1 MKVIITSKN
10 FTPSENFKNKA
21 EVKMSKLDKFFSKET
36 VANVRISG
44 EPNNKIKLESTINA
58 GGLIF
63 RAEERGN
70 DLMYCLDMVVDKLA
84 SQMSRFKQKLVRK
97 HHDQKEVLLANE
109 LPDTADAVEEVN
121 VVKTKHFRIS
131 PMSAEE
137 AIMQMELLEH
147 SFFVY
152 RDGEKNNVCVVYKR
166 NDGTYGLLDIEN

>member
-63 RAEERGN
+63 RAEDTN
-70 DLMYCLDMVVDKLA
+70 TDVYYCLDNVLDKLS
-84 SQMSRFKQKLVRK
+84 SQMSRFKKKLVRK
-97 HHDQKEVLLANE
+97 HRDQKEVMLAE
-109 LPDTADAVEEVN
+109 LPDTEDAVEEVS
-121 VVKTKHFRIS
+121 VVKTKTFKLN
-131 PMSAEE
+131 PMTTDE
-137 AIMQMELLEH
+137 AVLQMELLGH
-147 SFFVY
+147 SFFIF
-152 RDGEKNNVCVVYKR
+152 RDAESDSINVVYKR
-166 NDGTYGLLDIEN
+166 DDGSYGLLVTE

>member
-63 RAEERGN
+63 RAEDTN
-70 DLMYCLDMVVDKLA
+70 TDVYYCLDNVLDKLS
-84 SQMSRFKQKLVRK
+84 SQMSRFKKKLVRK
-97 HHDQKEVLLANE
+97 HRDQKEVMLAE
-109 LPDTADAVEEVN
+109 LPDTEDAVEEVS
-121 VVKTKHFRIS
+121 VVKTKTFKLN
-131 PMSAEE
+131 PMTTDE
-137 AIMQMELLEH
+137 AVLQMELLGH
-147 SFFVY
+147 SFFIF
-152 RDGEKNNVCVVYKR
+152 RDAESDSVNVVYKR
-166 NDGTYGLLDIEN
+166 DDGSYGLLVTE

>member
-63 RAEERGN
+63 RAEDTN
-70 DLMYCLDMVVDKLA
+70 TDVYYCLDNVLDKLS
-84 SQMSRFKQKLVRK
+84 SQMSRFKKKLVRK
-97 HHDQKEVLLANE
+97 HRDQKEVMLAE
-109 LPDTADAVEEVN
+109 LPDTEDAVEEVSD
-121 VVKTKHFRIS
+121 VKTKTFKLN
-131 PMSAEE
+131 PMTTDE
-137 AIMQMELLEH
+137 AVLQMELLGH
-147 SFFVY
+147 SFFIF
-152 RDGEKNNVCVVYKR
+152 RDAESDSVNVVYKR
-166 NDGTYGLLDIEN
+166 DDGSYGLLVTE